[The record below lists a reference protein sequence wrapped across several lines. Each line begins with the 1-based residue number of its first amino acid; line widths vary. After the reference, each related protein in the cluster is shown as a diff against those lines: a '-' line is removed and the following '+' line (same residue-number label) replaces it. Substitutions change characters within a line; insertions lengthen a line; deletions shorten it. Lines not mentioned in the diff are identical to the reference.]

1 MRTERIILSREA
13 PILSS
18 SAAAPT
24 GAEVERESSGRRAG
38 IPPLA
43 DTPHSLS
50 VVEEREHVRRCAEG
64 DQDSTG
70 QLYDAYVARLY
81 RYCLVRVGN
90 ETDAEDLAEEIFI
103 KALGAIGGFEWRDLG
118 SSDRSPFGAWLF
130 RIAHNH
136 VASHHRR
143 QAVRGPSF
151 EVPEWIPD
159 EDRGPQELAETQLTI
174 EEVFALVEELPDAQR
189 EVIRLRFGAGLN
201 VAETAEA
208 LDKRQ
213 SNVKVLQHKGVK
225 RLRELLAAQGA
236 TSEEPATAGA
246 DGKRQA
252 R

>member
-1 MRTERIILSREA
+1 
-13 PILSS
+13 
-18 SAAAPT
+18 
-24 GAEVERESSGRRAG
+24 
-38 IPPLA
+38 LA
-43 DTPHSLS
+43 DTPHSLTVS
-50 VVEEREHVRRCAEG
+50 EEREHVRRCAEG

-81 RYCLVRVGN
+81 RYCLARVGN

-103 KALGAIGGFEWRDLG
+103 KALGAIGRFEWRDLG
-118 SSDRSPFGAWLF
+118 GSDRSPFGAWLF

-143 QAVRGPSF
+143 AAVRGPSF

-159 EDRGPQELAETQLTI
+159 EDRGPAELAETQLTI
-174 EEVFALVEELPDAQR
+174 EEVFELVEQLPDAQR

-225 RLRELLAAQGA
+225 RLRELLGAQAASM
-236 TSEEPATAGA
+236 TSEPAAAGT
-246 DGKRQA
+246 DGNQSA